1 MHIIENCPY
10 KYIFLTT
17 NDINRQK
24 GLDGLLNSAQ
34 GVNKVTVMLLAG
46 KKVKK
51 MDFTVLYASDSL
63 ISMQFSKYMKLP
75 QVFQPQL

>member
-10 KYIFLTT
+10 KYIFLIT